1 MLVPRCPLCAPS
13 TSTAYLS
20 SYTEKLA
27 YKIPS
32 CIVPRG
38 RLSIALPDIEPAPFT
53 RQAGALLAE
62 LRVCIT
68 TDNSKKSEYVLSL
81 QKCEKHPSRQDGG
94 QKTTRQASGS
104 VVQQHRGVVRPQLSR
119 MSEIGQS
126 ERGVASDFWSTL
138 DPGKHRD

>member
-1 MLVPRCPLCAPS
+1 MENVRSNGTSFPSQVCWSSCLQCSCRDVLCAPPPPVRHN
-13 TSTAYLS
+13 YLS
-20 SYTEKLA
+20 SYPEKLA

-81 QKCEKHPSRQDGG
+81 QKVIDFCLRFGVGATSTKVDMTGYSV
-94 QKTTRQASGS
+94 KTH
-104 VVQQHRGVVRPQLSR
+104 QQ
-119 MSEIGQS
+119 
-126 ERGVASDFWSTL
+126 
-138 DPGKHRD
+138 